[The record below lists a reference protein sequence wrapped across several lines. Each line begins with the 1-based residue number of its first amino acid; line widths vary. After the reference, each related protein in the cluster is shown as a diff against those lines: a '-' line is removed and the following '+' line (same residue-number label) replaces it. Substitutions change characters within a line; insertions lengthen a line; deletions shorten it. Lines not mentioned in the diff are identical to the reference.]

1 MANEIAYK
9 SEPGLKTGY
18 RLASHKRVII
28 DNVGNRFENRHVVQL
43 VPPTEDWRKARV
55 YSIHLTPEQMRRWP
69 CQPSVTWVVAMN
81 DRAVESYI
89 AKRYAEKYVNG
100 KRRRVLESLI
110 PNLLFV
116 YTTKE
121 KAEEYVKG
129 TPALSYITYYYNHFE
144 LDDNQK
150 NPPLTVSCAEM
161 DNFMLATASMNEHLM
176 FVQPSQCHFRSG
188 ELVKVIEG
196 PFTGVEGRVARVAG
210 QQRVIL
216 TLSEVGL
223 ISTAYVPTAFIRK
236 IEQ

>member
-1 MANEIAYK
+1 MSTSSDLNTLGCEKNSPCA
-9 SEPGLKTGY
+9 GLAPDAFPEARSSKNGVSVRY
-18 RLASHKRVII
+18 VHDPDKKWYVMRASYGR
-28 DNVGNRFENRHVVQL
+28 
-43 VPPTEDWRKARV
+43 EDKALDL
-55 YSIHLTPEQMRRWP
+55 I
-69 CQPSVTWVVAMN
+69 VA
-81 DRAVESYI
+81 DGTFSYI

-150 NPPLTVSCAEM
+150 NPPLTVSCEEM

-176 FVQPSQCHFRSG
+176 FVQQYPQPLYGLRSKKLYILLKIVLRANCF
-188 ELVKVIEG
+188 ELVNQSFVLVDPTSILSY
-196 PFTGVEGRVARVAG
+196 PLIGVLEMHF
-210 QQRVIL
+210 L
-216 TLSEVGL
+216 
-223 ISTAYVPTAFIRK
+223 
-236 IEQ
+236 

>member
-1 MANEIAYK
+1 MSTSSDLNTLG
-9 SEPGLKTGY
+9 SEKNSPCAGLAPDAFPEARSSKNGVSVRY
-18 RLASHKRVII
+18 VHDPDKKWYVMRASYGR
-28 DNVGNRFENRHVVQL
+28 
-43 VPPTEDWRKARV
+43 EDKALDL
-55 YSIHLTPEQMRRWP
+55 I
-69 CQPSVTWVVAMN
+69 VA
-81 DRAVESYI
+81 DGTFSYI